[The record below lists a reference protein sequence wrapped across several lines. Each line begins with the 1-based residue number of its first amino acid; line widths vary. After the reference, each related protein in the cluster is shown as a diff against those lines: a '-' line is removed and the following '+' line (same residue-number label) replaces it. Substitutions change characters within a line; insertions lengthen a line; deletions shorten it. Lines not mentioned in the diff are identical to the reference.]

1 VDDILN
7 TIHIPNSNSTTS
19 TDTPCH
25 LHNLTDFCHPCL
37 QKWID
42 CEIEEYH
49 PENSKSQSHL
59 QPHCPG
65 GIISRCKFPLPY
77 HIIQALSTPTTFAKY
92 DENLLAACLAS
103 IPGMQRCLAKTT
115 VGTVIAGNEDDDEEG
130 ESTCGNMQEHIG
142 GTDVP
147 IMTCGKCGGK
157 TCVVCQVEM
166 QLGVACHGAEEI
178 AEGCEVE
185 KEEDAGEDNDKDEQE
200 ALKQLELKLQEQ
212 KQREKEI
219 ELSESWLKEHA
230 KQCPGC
236 ASWIQKTEGCDHMS
250 CHSKCR
256 AEFCYACLV
265 PYDRIRKYGNHYHGV
280 NCPHYSAYM

>member
-1 VDDILN
+1 
-7 TIHIPNSNSTTS
+7 
-19 TDTPCH
+19 
-25 LHNLTDFCHPCL
+25 
-37 QKWID
+37 
-42 CEIEEYH
+42 
-49 PENSKSQSHL
+49 
-59 QPHCPG
+59 
-65 GIISRCKFPLPY
+65 
-77 HIIQALSTPTTFAKY
+77 
-92 DENLLAACLAS
+92 
-103 IPGMQRCLAKTT
+103 MQRCLAKTT

-250 CHSKCR
+250 CEYFILIAIDSLPILPTPTSVERYIITNMSH
-256 AEFCYACLV
+256 CLT
-265 PYDRIRKYGNHYHGV
+265 
-280 NCPHYSAYM
+280 CLWSF